1 MDQESKTSLTDNPQ
15 IRFPASGRENLH
27 YFTNKS
33 INIAI
38 RKIKVLSKIEIL
50 RILKSTHEQIK

>member
-1 MDQESKTSLTDNPQ
+1 MGQESKTSLTNNPK

-27 YFTNKS
+27 YVTNKS

-38 RKIKVLSKIEIL
+38 RKIKVLSKLGIL
-50 RILKSTHEQIK
+50 RILKSTHKQIK

>member
-1 MDQESKTSLTDNPQ
+1 MDQEAKKSLTNNPK

-27 YFTNKS
+27 YFTYKS
-33 INIAI
+33 INISI
-38 RKIKVLSKIEIL
+38 RKIKVLSKIGIL